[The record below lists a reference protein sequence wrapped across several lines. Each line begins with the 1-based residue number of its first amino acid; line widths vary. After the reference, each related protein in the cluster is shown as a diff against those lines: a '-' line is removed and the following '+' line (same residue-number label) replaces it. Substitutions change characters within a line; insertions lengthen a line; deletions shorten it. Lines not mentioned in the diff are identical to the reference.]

1 MPEQKKNIKVAVLA
15 GGISNERDISLQSG
29 KTIADAL
36 VQAGLEV
43 ISSDIAP
50 DKLDILDD
58 RSIDVFFLALHGKF
72 GEDGELQE
80 ILEQRDL
87 CFAGSGSAASKIAI
101 NKIACKEA
109 VQITGIALPLH
120 ISVQDAGN
128 TRHLIE
134 LIRQLG
140 TKVVV
145 KPISDGS
152 SFGVRIIDDAKA
164 AAEAGIETSKK
175 FGDCMIEQYIR
186 GREITIGILNG
197 KPLPIIEI
205 KSKHNFYDFDAKY
218 LDDNT
223 EYLFDTI
230 KDKKLIENINALAVQ
245 CFNAVGCSHWSRV
258 DMILSEDNVPYFLE
272 INTLPGFTSHS
283 LVPMAANKAGLTN
296 AQLCLEIVN
305 AAIETF
311 KKGDY
316 IGTKKKE
323 KI

>member
-36 VQAGLEV
+36 VQAGLDV

-50 DKLDILDD
+50 DMLDILDD

-87 CFAGSGSAASKIAI
+87 CFAGSGSTASKIAI

-120 ISVQDAGN
+120 ISVQDSDS
-128 TRHLIE
+128 TEHLIE

-140 TKVVV
+140 TKVVI
-145 KPISDGS
+145 KPIADGS
-152 SFGVRIIDDAKA
+152 SFGVRILDDAKT
-164 AAEAGIETSKK
+164 AAEAAIETSEK
-175 FGDCMIEQYIR
+175 FGDCMVEQYIP

-205 KSKHNFYDFDAKY
+205 KSKHTFYDFDAKY
-218 LDDNT
+218 LDGNT

-230 KDKKLIENINALAVQ
+230 KDKKLIENISTLAVE
-245 CFNAVGCSHWSRV
+245 CFNVVGCSHWSRV
-258 DMILSEDNVPYFLE
+258 DMMLSEDNVPYFLE